1 MGRSVPSVRLEVKKM
16 AERWM
21 RTARVLKKEER
32 IYAERLAEMAKKHSS
47 EVFYLFDDP
56 LEAAV
61 FSVLLELLKELESR
75 DVDAGLLLRTE

>member
-1 MGRSVPSVRLEVKKM
+1 MGRSVPSVRMEVKKI

-21 RTARVLKKEER
+21 KTARVLKKDER
-32 IYAERLAEMAKKHSS
+32 IYAERLARMAKKHSS

-61 FSVLLELLKELESR
+61 FSVLIELLKEFDGSVDSR
-75 DVDAGLLLRTE
+75 LLLTKE

>member
-16 AERWM
+16 ADRWM

-75 DVDAGLLLRTE
+75 DVDSGLLLRTE

>member
-1 MGRSVPSVRLEVKKM
+1 MGRSVPSVRLEVKKI

-32 IYAERLAEMAKKHSS
+32 VYAEKLAEMAKKHSS

-56 LEAAV
+56 PMQAEIPRPLAALNFKV
-61 FSVLLELLKELESR
+61 FIDLMFF
-75 DVDAGLLLRTE
+75 

>member
-21 RTARVLKKEER
+21 RMARVLKKEER
-32 IYAERLAEMAKKHSS
+32 IYAERLAEMAKKHSN

-75 DVDAGLLLRTE
+75 DVDSGLLLRTE

>member
-75 DVDAGLLLRTE
+75 DVDSGLLLRTE